1 MEDTQNGMPMTEP
14 VQEPVPTTTAPVDTP
29 DVQTAPQGDD
39 TDEPAFGI
47 DENGDITFADAFF
60 GEPTGDYDDDPEPA
74 QDQPQDV
81 PQPQPEMQTV
91 RVDGQ
96 DVQVSMDEMRNGYMR
111 QADLTK

>member
-1 MEDTQNGMPMTEP
+1 MEDMQNGMPMPEP
-14 VQEPVPTTTAPVDTP
+14 AQEPVPATPAPVDTP

-39 TDEPAFGI
+39 ADEPAFGI

-60 GEPTGDYDDDPEPA
+60 GEPTGDYDDEPEPA

-96 DVQVSMDEMRNGYMR
+96 DVQVSKVEMRNGYMR